1 LYANTREDRSFLLY
15 NFLGGENEMNTVTVP
30 KRSLSK
36 SMIIGASFLLLS
48 ALLMSVSQVYYANQ
62 VQAVH
67 PFLFTGVSFFITAFL
82 FNIIAFKQKKQS
94 TVSTQSS
101 IGDLI
106 KLNGSSI
113 LAFMGFYYA
122 LKFIEPA
129 IVSSLEMGV
138 GPFFA
143 IVVTAMVAKKK
154 IQATRA
160 QWIITFGTFAAS
172 VLLMLTALFGLSGV
186 KVTNISD
193 FSLGIMATILCGLG
207 AVLCTIYSKKLSLS
221 GWTSS
226 SILAHRFYG
235 IIIISFIM
243 TYDILPT
250 YIVENIDW
258 IVLVTIFGVALPTFL
273 LQKGIQYCEPFFVMM
288 SLCFIPVC
296 TFLFQ
301 IFDPRIAWS
310 TPSLIGILLLFI
322 FGVASIFS
330 ESKT

>member
-1 LYANTREDRSFLLY
+1 
-15 NFLGGENEMNTVTVP
+15 MNTAIIS
-30 KRSLSK
+30 KKSLSK
-36 SMIIGASFLLLS
+36 SMVIGASFLLLS

-62 VQAVH
+62 VQGVH

-82 FNIIAFKQKKQS
+82 FNVIAFKQRKQS
-94 TVSTQSS
+94 PISVQSS
-101 IGDLI
+101 IGDLV

-143 IVVTAMVAKKK
+143 IVITAMIARKK

-160 QWIITFGTFAAS
+160 QWIITFGTFTAS

-186 KVTNISD
+186 KVTNNAD
-193 FSLGIMATILCGLG
+193 FTLGIIASVLCGLG

-235 IIIISFIM
+235 IIFISLIM
-243 TYDILPT
+243 TYDILPA
-250 YIVENIDW
+250 YLAKNIDW
-258 IVLVTIFGVALPTFL
+258 IIIVTIFGVAIPTFL

-288 SLCFIPVC
+288 SICFIPVF
-296 TFLFQ
+296 TFAFQ
-301 IFDPRIAWS
+301 LFDPRISWS
-310 TPSLIGILLLFI
+310 TPSLIGILMLFI
-322 FGVASIFS
+322 LGIVSIFS
-330 ESKT
+330 ESKAQE

>member
-1 LYANTREDRSFLLY
+1 
-15 NFLGGENEMNTVTVP
+15 MNTVTIP
-30 KRSLSK
+30 KRNLSK

-62 VQAVH
+62 VQGVH
-67 PFLFTGVSFFITAFL
+67 PFLFTGVSFFITAVL
-82 FNIIAFKQKKQS
+82 FNLIAFNQRKQS
-94 TVSTQSS
+94 TVSVQSS
-101 IGDLI
+101 MGDLI

-143 IVVTAMVAKKK
+143 IVITAMIAKKK
-154 IQATRA
+154 IQATRV
-160 QWIITFGTFAAS
+160 QWFITFGTFIAS
-172 VLLMLTALFGLSGV
+172 VLLMLSALLGFSGV
-186 KVTNISD
+186 KVTNTSD
-193 FSLGIMATILCGLG
+193 FTLGLIASVLCGLG

-235 IIIISFIM
+235 IIFISFIM

-250 YIVENIDW
+250 YLMENIDW
-258 IVLVTIFGVALPTFL
+258 IVLVTIFGAALPTFL

-288 SLCFIPVC
+288 SICFIPVF

-301 IFDPRIAWS
+301 LFDPRIAWS
-310 TPSLIGILLLFI
+310 TPSLIGILMLLI
-322 FGVASIFS
+322 LGVASIFS
-330 ESKT
+330 ENKA